1 MISVEVMAMTI
12 HKIDERRSHS
22 RVKMENKVL
31 YNLINDYV
39 SENSAGKKDA
49 EIHDISL
56 KGISVILPEKPEP
69 GDVIEVEIM
78 MGNQENTKTVLFCEV
93 ANVRWVENL
102 KAYITG
108 LDFMILKEN
117 DREIIETF
125 IIEHRKTF
133 I

>member
-1 MISVEVMAMTI
+1 MTI
-12 HKIDERRSHS
+12 HKMDERRSHS

-39 SENSAGKKDA
+39 SENLAEKKNA

-56 KGISVILPEKPEP
+56 KGISIILPEKPKP

-78 MGNQENTKTVLFCEV
+78 MGSDENTKTILCCEV
-93 ANVRWVENL
+93 ANVRWVETLNG
-102 KAYITG
+102 YITG

-117 DREIIETF
+117 DRETIETF

>member
-1 MISVEVMAMTI
+1 M
-12 HKIDERRSHS
+12 KNR
-22 RVKMENKVL
+22 VL
-31 YNLINDYV
+31 YNLIHDYV
-39 SENSAGKKDA
+39 SENPEEKKDA

-56 KGISVILPEKPEP
+56 KGISIILPEKPEP

-78 MGNQENTKTVLFCEV
+78 MENHKGTKTLMCCEV
-93 ANVRWVENL
+93 ANTRWED
-102 KAYITG
+102 KHKGYITG